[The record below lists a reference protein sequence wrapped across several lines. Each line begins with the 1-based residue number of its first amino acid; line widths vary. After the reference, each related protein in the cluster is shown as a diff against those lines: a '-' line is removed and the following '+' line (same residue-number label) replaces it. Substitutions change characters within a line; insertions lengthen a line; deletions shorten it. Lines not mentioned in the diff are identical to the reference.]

1 MFEQQQNSFTRYLT
15 HAEEKQLIRTVC
27 GIAGDVA
34 FRDYCW
40 MRLLRHTGIRV
51 GAAARLTVHDAK
63 EALKEGRLA
72 LRAEISKRKRGYAV
86 PLNEDARKA
95 LRGLLTVRRRQG
107 AGEGPDTPLIV
118 SRKHRGLSVRSFQAR
133 MQFYRARAGL
143 PVDASPHWFRHTL
156 AKRVIERSTA
166 RNPLGVVMAALGHS
180 SINSTA
186 QYTRPDR
193 EEVAQAIEEAA

>member
-15 HAEEKQLIRTVC
+15 HAEEKQLLRTVD
-27 GIAGDVA
+27 GMSGDLA
-34 FRDYCW
+34 YRDACW
-40 MRLLRHTGIRV
+40 MRLFRHTGIRV
-51 GAAARLTVHDAK
+51 GAAARLTVNDAK
-63 EALKEGRLA
+63 EALRDERLA
-72 LRAEISKRKRGYAV
+72 SRAAISKGGRGYSV
-86 PLNEDARKA
+86 PLNKEGAKA
-95 LRGLLTVRRRQG
+95 LRGLLAVRRRMG
-107 AGEGPDTPLIV
+107 YAEIPDEPLIM
-118 SRKHRGLSVRSFQAR
+118 SRKRQALSVRSFQAR